1 MILHCQASGD
11 SPISYQWLATD
22 FHGNA
27 KDISGNRYSH
37 QQSTG
42 RLVIS
47 NLQHDQDDGYFY
59 CVAMNAAGRVR
70 SGRVP
75 IQVSCKFPDFCCLSF

>member
-1 MILHCQASGD
+1 MTLHCQARGD

-22 FHGNA
+22 FQGNA
-27 KDISGNRYSH
+27 KDVSRNRYSH
-37 QQSTG
+37 HPSTG

-59 CVAMNAAGRVR
+59 CVAMNAAGRMR
-70 SGRVP
+70 SHRVT
-75 IQVSCKFPDFCCLSF
+75 IQVPCKFLDFCCFSF